1 MTSHQFTSLSLSS
14 TPGPAWVHLL
24 VMAFAL
30 VVLVRSLT
38 RHH

>member
-1 MTSHQFTSLSLSS
+1 MTSQHLTSLAFDSA
-14 TPGPAWVHLL
+14 PGPAWVHLL

-30 VVLVRSLT
+30 FVLVRSLN